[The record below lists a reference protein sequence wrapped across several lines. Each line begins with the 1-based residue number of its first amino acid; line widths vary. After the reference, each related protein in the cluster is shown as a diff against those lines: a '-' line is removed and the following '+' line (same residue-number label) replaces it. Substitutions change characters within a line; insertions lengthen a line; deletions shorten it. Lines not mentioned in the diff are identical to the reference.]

1 MNTNKE
7 TMDVVWLKR
16 DLRLDDNEAISNAL
30 ASENRVLF
38 VYIFEDSLKKDRHY
52 AARHWNFIKQSIE
65 NINDRLKKTQLT
77 GVSGKF

>member
-7 TMDVVWLKR
+7 TIDVVWLKR

-38 VYIFEDSLKKDRHY
+38 VYIFEDSQKRQALRCASLELYQTIDRKY
-52 AARHWNFIKQSIE
+52 KRPI
-65 NINDRLKKTQLT
+65 KKTQLT